1 MSQGLN
7 AEHFLPHVNKVFRI
21 RGAPEAFTLTLS
33 RIERAPSEV
42 PAELPQPFN
51 LIFAGAPQP
60 VLREGLYTVDV
71 DGGPDFQ
78 LYIMPI
84 HTAVR
89 DRQDY
94 QASFN

>member
-1 MSQGLN
+1 MSEELN
-7 AEHFLPHVNKVFRI
+7 AERFLPHVNKAFRI
-21 RGAPEAFTLTLS
+21 RGAPQAFTLTLS
-33 RIERAPSEV
+33 RVERPST
-42 PAELPQPFN
+42 ELPAGLRQPFN
-51 LIFAGAPQP
+51 LIFTGLPQP

-84 HTAVR
+84 HTAGR